1 MNHGIYVNHIFS
13 LGSERQQFIQK
24 LLVVHFLLVGLL
36 FKIYTEIMTKKSED
50 AKQFYGTVTL
60 GQKGQVVIPM
70 EARKAM
76 GVTKGDK
83 LLVFG
88 MGCDML
94 AFSKL
99 SELEQ
104 FASHLSGRLD
114 AIRSIIKRSE

>member
-1 MNHGIYVNHIFS
+1 MI
-13 LGSERQQFIQK
+13 
-24 LLVVHFLLVGLL
+24 
-36 FKIYTEIMTKKSED
+36 KKRDEGE
-50 AKQFYGTVTL
+50 QFYGTVTL
-60 GQKGQVVIPM
+60 GEKGQVVIPI
-70 EARKAM
+70 EAREAM
-76 GVTKGDK
+76 GIEKGDK

-114 AIRSIIKRSE
+114 AIRSIIKRSK